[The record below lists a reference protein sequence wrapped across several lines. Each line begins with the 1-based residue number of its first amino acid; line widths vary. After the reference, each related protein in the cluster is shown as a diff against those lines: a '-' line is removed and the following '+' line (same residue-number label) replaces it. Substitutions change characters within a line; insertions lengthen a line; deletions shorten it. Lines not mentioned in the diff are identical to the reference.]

1 MGYKAKFSPR
11 FFRSKCKP
19 SPLPCLSWDGV
30 GGVGQ
35 RWFRIL
41 HKSGIDSPILWR
53 SPGLSSVRVCWD
65 CWQYGRSAW
74 ALVLS
79 GVQAGRRSFTVIF
92 WPFLSFPSL
101 PSLCPLPSISWA
113 ALALGSGWLGDCIG
127 WGGLVSLCP
136 HAGLG
141 CCAGFLGCRRW
152 PLSSPCLASSPSP
165 GCCLWALVL
174 LSPSVLSPGF
184 WRSSAVLWCWPAM
197 RWGWVL
203 ALGGV
208 GAGVV
213 QAVAVVAGWGWWVV
227 IWRAWDS
234 SCCTNTLLQI
244 WLLFKGK
251 AINFERFF
259 LDIAHK
265 VRYNNTRVK
274 EIVNPLQL
282 TASPSAGRR
291 TDGRKEPA
299 NQPERRSAK

>member
-1 MGYKAKFSPR
+1 
-11 FFRSKCKP
+11 
-19 SPLPCLSWDGV
+19 
-30 GGVGQ
+30 
-35 RWFRIL
+35 
-41 HKSGIDSPILWR
+41 
-53 SPGLSSVRVCWD
+53 
-65 CWQYGRSAW
+65 
-74 ALVLS
+74 
-79 GVQAGRRSFTVIF
+79 
-92 WPFLSFPSL
+92 
-101 PSLCPLPSISWA
+101 
-113 ALALGSGWLGDCIG
+113 
-127 WGGLVSLCP
+127 
-136 HAGLG
+136 
-141 CCAGFLGCRRW
+141 
-152 PLSSPCLASSPSP
+152 
-165 GCCLWALVL
+165 
-174 LSPSVLSPGF
+174 
-184 WRSSAVLWCWPAM
+184 M

-282 TASPSAGRR
+282 TASPLLGGGWTEER
-291 TDGRKEPA
+291 
-299 NQPERRSAK
+299 NQLINLKGDRQNET